1 MIEYSLFKTN
11 SKTTKK
17 ITYYLF
23 ISLLLL
29 QISMVSCDNICSA
42 STALSD
48 TSCFDNVIYFNH
60 YNYRSGH
67 FAVKKNND
75 LVIEYS
81 GDPPSCM
88 RLLYGLKSDDGRGLF
103 NDGYIREKN
112 LTTNND
118 GRYEARNIFVSLK
131 TDSSKSKEYLF
142 STSSHTT
149 ITELHDLENDTFITR
164 YSDDFNGKRIF
175 SFVYSLLHT
184 TIDNKNYYFLIFTSP
199 DNDNQNI
206 EEGKLAVI
214 KKFAFTGFD
223 LTNYENQKTTFTKF
237 GSRVISGFIMEEDQ
251 VIVILYLKRSTTD
264 NNGNIKVYAQYNI
277 KFFNYNLGQIG
288 EDITNYNDKMEHNN
302 GILENWGVYS
312 NCIYLKNR
320 TGLFIY
326 FYSNKL
332 IFQ

>member
-1 MIEYSLFKTN
+1 MKEQSLFKTN
-11 SKTTKK
+11 SPTHKK
-17 ITYYLF
+17 IINYLF
-23 ISLLLL
+23 ISILLL
-29 QISMVSCDNICSA
+29 QFSKISCDNICSKG
-42 STALSD
+42 TALTD

-88 RLLYGLKSDDGRGLF
+88 RLLYGLKSDGGRGLF

-112 LTTNND
+112 LTNND

-131 TDSSKSKEYLF
+131 SDSNKEKEYLF

-149 ITELHDLENDTFITR
+149 ITELHDLENDNFITR

-223 LTNYENQKTTFTKF
+223 LTNYAYKDETVDDNYLGAFTT
-237 GSRVISGFIMEEDQ
+237 SA
-251 VIVILYLKRSTTD
+251 YLTSYK
-264 NNGNIKVYAQYNI
+264 IKI
-277 KFFNYNLGQIG
+277 FN
-288 EDITNYNDKMEHNN
+288 
-302 GILENWGVYS
+302 
-312 NCIYLKNR
+312 R
-320 TGLFIY
+320 
-326 FYSNKL
+326 FYENKL
-332 IFQ
+332 YDYMK